1 MYTNYEKTLVILK
14 PDAVQRKLSGEIIT
28 RFEKAGLKIHAMRLQ
43 KVDKALAKVH
53 YEEHKGKVFYEP
65 LLNYITSSPVVVLVI
80 GGIAGISKVRT
91 LVGATE
97 PASSA
102 PGTIR
107 GDYSHQPYHPEGSV
121 YIRNLIHASA
131 NIEDAT
137 REVGLWF
144 NDDEIIDYDTIDDT
158 WLGINTNE

>member
-28 RFEKAGLKIHAMRLQ
+28 RLEKAGLKIHAMRLQ
-43 KVDKALAKVH
+43 KVTQSLAEQH
-53 YEEHKGKVFYEP
+53 YEEHKGKVFYNA
-65 LLNYITSSPVVVLVI
+65 LSTYMTSSPVMVLIV
-80 GGIAGISKVRT
+80 GGLAGISKVRT

-107 GDYSHQPYHPEGSV
+107 GDFSHQPYHPEGSV

-131 NIEDAT
+131 NSDDAK
-137 REVGLWF
+137 REIALWF
-144 NDDEIIDYDTIDDT
+144 NDDEIIDYDTIDDA